1 MFCELVSTLSCP
13 GEEIAHSWPD
23 GTRVQAWGGP
33 APGHP
38 ALGGGC
44 TEQHGLLLC
53 PRGWCPGGEARLS
66 HPAQAGC

>member
-1 MFCELVSTLSCP
+1 MSCELVSTLSCP

-44 TEQHGLLLC
+44 TE
-53 PRGWCPGGEARLS
+53 
-66 HPAQAGC
+66 